1 MADLSPEE
9 VTVLVDA
16 LRRNFLYVTP
26 TPVFRNGETVRF
38 NVTMHAPDYLEMMDL
53 IQRAGGWTMP
63 IHDKAVIAVQFARKA
78 KTAAG
83 SGYVLSNWCM
93 GDIEAALEDTKD
105 IDHPE
110 LVAFRTALHAEI
122 ERRGCIEAL
131 PQAALPLH

>member
-1 MADLSPEE
+1 MANLSAEE
-9 VTVLVDA
+9 VIVLVDA

-53 IQRAGGWTMP
+53 IERAGGWTMP
-63 IHDKAVIAVQFARKA
+63 AHDKAVVAVQFARKA
-78 KTAAG
+78 KTAGAG
-83 SGYVLSNWCM
+83 YALSSWNM

-122 ERRGCIEAL
+122 ERRGCIEAP